1 MCQAYLRTAV
11 YREHEMLSGQ
21 LIPVCI
27 LRSYRASITMRW
39 NLIKNHD
46 LRKSRNKV
54 VGENFSWV
62 WGAWPLAPPPPL
74 GSATSAYTADLIY
87 LFSGTLQLLR
97 WKRTP
102 LPSNPLA
109 PPTHDPIRAW
119 AFIGLAIFCPSTQLL
134 TTPLLHQWN
143 KCCWRAQLCRHS
155 LDGAIS
161 HSLLFP
167 HNKLAFV
174 VA

>member
-1 MCQAYLRTAV
+1 VCQAYLRTAV

-62 WGAWPLAPPPPL
+62 WGAWPLAPPWIRYFCVLHCRFDIFIFRHTAVAPMETDPAALKPPSSPYPQTHPGVGL
-74 GSATSAYTADLIY
+74 YRPRYLLPLNATPDDATASSVKQVL
-87 LFSGTLQLLR
+87 LASTALSTLAR
-97 WKRTP
+97 WRHQS
-102 LPSNPLA
+102 LV
-109 PPTHDPIRAW
+109 
-119 AFIGLAIFCPSTQLL
+119 AFSTQ
-134 TTPLLHQWN
+134 
-143 KCCWRAQLCRHS
+143 
-155 LDGAIS
+155 
-161 HSLLFP
+161 
-167 HNKLAFV
+167 
-174 VA
+174 